1 MTLTEL
7 LMGLNDANLRATL
20 REYAVAV
27 HGFPRNPDVQRN
39 IRTGSLK
46 RIAEAITSGDKEVM
60 VSCIEQLLSTYN
72 NTKAQ
77 MVLKD
82 LGRLDIP
89 IKLHRHTKVAL
100 FLCFMPTP
108 FLEET
113 LVNIALEHDS
123 LLPDT
128 SNESRIIAEIAA
140 LIEDKANSSP
150 ILSSLCPH
158 CGKGNPAEADHCIY
172 CGRRIAPV
180 ECISCKLENPP
191 QAVFCMF
198 CGERR

>member
-7 LMGLNDANLRATL
+7 LMSLDGTSLRNIL
-20 REYAVAV
+20 IEYAVAV
-27 HGFPRNPDVQRN
+27 HGLPRNPDIYRN
-39 IRTGSLK
+39 IQTGSLK
-46 RIAEAITSGDKEVM
+46 DIADAITSDDKEV
-60 VSCIEQLLSTYN
+60 VVCCIERLLSSHN

-128 SNESRIIAEIAA
+128 SNESRVIAEIAA

-180 ECISCKLENPP
+180 ECISCKSENPP